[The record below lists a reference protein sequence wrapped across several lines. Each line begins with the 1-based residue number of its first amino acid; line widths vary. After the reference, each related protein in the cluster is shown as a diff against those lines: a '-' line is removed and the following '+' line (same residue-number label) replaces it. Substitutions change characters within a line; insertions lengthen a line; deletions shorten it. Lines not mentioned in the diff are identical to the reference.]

1 MKPLSDNQQ
10 DHIKAAVLE
19 RFLRDNGA
27 YHDFKQAMKNLE
39 PERFDKRFL
48 VQGDMVFLN
57 TFIGISHAFDWS
69 TAQEN
74 GWGEIDKW
82 HRLAFEIDSF
92 YEAEYRHVESFIYET
107 ILGYDLQR
115 FFEEQSIGIDLF
127 IAEVVRQK
135 SIEDFEEQVIK
146 EHETKNPIM
155 NGFTWTSAIEI
166 GTSWSELHRRFES
179 FRESTK
185 SDAAAL

>member
-1 MKPLSDNQQ
+1 MKPLSDNQK
-10 DHIKAAVLE
+10 DHIQAAVLE

-27 YHDFKQAMKNLE
+27 IFDFKEAMKNLE
-39 PERFDKRFL
+39 PERFDKHFL
-48 VQGDMVFLN
+48 VQDDGVFLN
-57 TFIGISHAFDWS
+57 TFISIQAAFDWS

-74 GWGEIDKW
+74 EWGELEKW
-82 HRLAFEIDSF
+82 QRLAFEFDSF
-92 YEAEYRHVESFIYET
+92 YEVEYRKIESFIYET
-107 ILGYDLQR
+107 IIGYDLQR

-135 SIEDFEEQVIK
+135 SIEDFEEYIVQ

-155 NGFTWTSAIEI
+155 NGFTWGGAIKI

-179 FRESTK
+179 FRESK
-185 SDAAAL
+185 SEDAAL

>member
-1 MKPLSDNQQ
+1 MKPLSENQK
-10 DHIKAAVLE
+10 DHIQAAVLH

-27 YHDFKQAMKNLE
+27 FNDFKEAMKNLE
-39 PERFDKRFL
+39 PERFDKHFL
-48 VQGDMVFLN
+48 VKDGVFLN
-57 TFIGISHAFDWS
+57 TFIGISHAFDWA

-74 GWGEIDKW
+74 GWGEADKW
-82 HRLAFEIDSF
+82 HRLDFEFDSF
-92 YEAEYRHVESFIYET
+92 YEAEYRHIESFIYET

-155 NGFTWTSAIEI
+155 NGFTWSSAITI

-179 FRESTK
+179 FRESK
-185 SDAAAL
+185 SEVAAL